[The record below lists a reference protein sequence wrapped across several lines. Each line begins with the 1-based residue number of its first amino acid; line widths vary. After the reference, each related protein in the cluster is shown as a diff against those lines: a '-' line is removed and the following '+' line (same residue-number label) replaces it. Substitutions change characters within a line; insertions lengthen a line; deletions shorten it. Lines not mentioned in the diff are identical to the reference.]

1 MKFAIG
7 LVTTFEKAGFDVTG
21 LRHSIDGTKVLSH
34 LKFATPIIPLNQ
46 LEIYDVDSVEF
57 KELLASP
64 EWTAEEYADP
74 EEVFEEEAQ

>member
-21 LRHSIDGTKVLSH
+21 LRHSVDGTKVLSH

-57 KELLASP
+57 RELLSSS
-64 EWTAEEYADP
+64 EWTAAEYADP
-74 EEVFEEEAQ
+74 EEVFEEEA